1 MVLAV
6 LAGPTSLLGLDP
18 KTPLNQYGHDTWDG
32 DSGLPQNTVTAIV
45 QTKDGYVWFG
55 TQEGLVRFDGVGF
68 SIFDTR
74 NTKAMN
80 DDWVQV
86 PVRDPGRDP
95 LDRDRHRPHPL
106 QGRSFFGLRRK
117 RASTAP

>member
-6 LAGPTSLLGLDP
+6 LASSASLLGLDP

-45 QTKDGYVWFG
+45 QTRDGYVWFG
-55 TQEGLVRFDGVGF
+55 TQEGLVRFDGVSF

-74 NTKAMN
+74 NTKAMS
-80 DDWVQV
+80 DDWVQSLCETREGILWIGTV
-86 PVRDPGRDP
+86 T
-95 LDRDRHRPHPL
+95 
-106 QGRSFFGLRRK
+106 GLIRYKDGVFSAFAK
-117 RASTAP
+117 RVSTAP